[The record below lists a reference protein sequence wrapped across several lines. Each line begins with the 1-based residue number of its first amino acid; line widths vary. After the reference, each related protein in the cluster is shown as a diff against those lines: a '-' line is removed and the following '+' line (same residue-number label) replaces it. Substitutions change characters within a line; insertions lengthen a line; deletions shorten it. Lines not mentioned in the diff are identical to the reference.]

1 MATTNPYAQLNYS
14 DYTLATQP
22 LAAPPVQPATPAV
35 QPAPK
40 PPNKFLSALGKVV
53 RVAGTVAGNVF
64 MPGLGG
70 ATGNLL
76 GEMAGLGSD
85 PVQYLKLQE
94 KIQAESRMYEAA
106 SAVLKAKHD
115 AAMDCLRN
123 IAH

>member
-22 LAAPPVQPATPAV
+22 LATQTSPPAPVQP
-35 QPAPK
+35 PK

-53 RVAGTVAGNVF
+53 RVAGTVAGNVL

-76 GEMAGLGSD
+76 GQMAGLGSD
-85 PVQYLKLQE
+85 PVQYLKLEE
-94 KIQAESRMYEAA
+94 KIQAESRMYDAA

>member
-1 MATTNPYAQLNYS
+1 MATTNPFAQLNYS

-22 LAAPPVQPATPAV
+22 IATLPLATQPVPP
-35 QPAPK
+35 PK
-40 PPNKFLSALGKVV
+40 PPNKFLSVFGKVV
-53 RVAGTVAGNVF
+53 RAAGSVAANVF

-70 ATGNLL
+70 AMGNLL
-76 GEMAGLGSD
+76 GGMAGLGSD
-85 PVQYLKLQE
+85 PMQYLKLQE
-94 KIQAESRMYEAA
+94 KMQAESRMYEAA

>member
-14 DYTLATQP
+14 DYKLATQP
-22 LAAPPVQPATPAV
+22 LTTQPSATPAV
-35 QPAPK
+35 QPPPK
-40 PPNKFLSALGKVV
+40 PANKFLAALGKVV

-85 PVQYLKLQE
+85 PLEYLKLQE

-123 IAH
+123 TK